1 MTAINYNPI
10 FSFLQHDTAM
20 CYADFCDVFRC
31 QGYLKILRQTRKKK
45 MNFRGSFTKIF
56 GSREALYDLGIN
68 VHDEEEFNF
77 FQEKT
82 RENTKEQKE
91 NSEKN
96 AVMTMPPQNVLR
108 ALDSADEN
116 RFRVGVDLEQNIQ
129 DPLEFNTEPIHEH
142 NEQNR

>member
-1 MTAINYNPI
+1 
-10 FSFLQHDTAM
+10 
-20 CYADFCDVFRC
+20 
-31 QGYLKILRQTRKKK
+31 

-82 RENTKEQKE
+82 RENTKEKE
-91 NSEKN
+91 KSEKN

-116 RFRVGVDLEQNIQ
+116 RFRVGVDVEQNIQ
-129 DPLEFNTEPIHEH
+129 DPFIVDRHFNNVH
-142 NEQNR
+142 